1 MRNDVQ
7 LTKLDVK
14 IHVDTTPRTLWQI
27 HHSEVRYLRNF
38 RFEVRKFF
46 KAQRFLGN
54 ITHSHVKHILST
66 LVYRGEIR
74 SLYTTCSDGEK
85 GTVYWR

>member
-14 IHVDTTPRTLWQI
+14 MQVDTTPRTSWQI
-27 HHSEVRYLRNF
+27 HH
-38 RFEVRKFF
+38 EVRKFF

-74 SLYTTCSDGEK
+74 ALYTTCSDGEK